1 MGSGTKWEGN
11 GKWKLE
17 QKKKGSGN
25 RVIREGKSNRK
36 VGTARWDGGA
46 SKRDWPVET
55 GTKEK
60 RKWELGDNGKEME

>member
-1 MGSGTKWEGN
+1 M
-11 GKWKLE
+11 
-17 QKKKGSGN
+17 
-25 RVIREGKSNRK
+25 
-36 VGTARWDGGA
+36 GTARWDGGA